1 MIAILLSGA
10 LLCGCGGGGSSSG
23 GGSLTPVQPQTAAP
37 TVTTAAAQNSAV
49 IVSLASSTSGASIY
63 FTTDG
68 TVPSTSSQ
76 QYQAPF
82 LVASNLTVNAI
93 AQTSG
98 DTVSNVTT
106 QSFSPNIASGTL
118 VWSDEFTNSGASN
131 AQPNPATWTYDTG
144 NSGFGNSELE
154 NYCAWGSN
162 TTPCSTANPNAYV
175 GTDGYLHI
183 VAEQPLAGVYTSARM
198 KTLGLF
204 SFQYGR
210 IEASMKLPESQ
221 GMWPAFWLLGNN
233 IATINWPACGELDVM
248 EHIDGSNPE
257 NEGFDW
263 VQGSIHGT
271 GLSGGIQYH
280 PSGFSAAGWSTYGMI
295 WTKGQ
300 IQYYL
305 DNPANVYATFTP
317 STQAGTWP
325 FDTGPEFVI
334 LNLAV
339 GGDWPGSPNATTVFP
354 SQMVVDYVR
363 VYTN

>member
-118 VWSDEFTNSGASN
+118 VWSDEFTNSGA
-131 AQPNPATWTYDTG
+131 
-144 NSGFGNSELE
+144 
-154 NYCAWGSN
+154 
-162 TTPCSTANPNAYV
+162 
-175 GTDGYLHI
+175 
-183 VAEQPLAGVYTSARM
+183 
-198 KTLGLF
+198 
-204 SFQYGR
+204 
-210 IEASMKLPESQ
+210 
-221 GMWPAFWLLGNN
+221 
-233 IATINWPACGELDVM
+233 
-248 EHIDGSNPE
+248 
-257 NEGFDW
+257 
-263 VQGSIHGT
+263 
-271 GLSGGIQYH
+271 
-280 PSGFSAAGWSTYGMI
+280 
-295 WTKGQ
+295 
-300 IQYYL
+300 
-305 DNPANVYATFTP
+305 
-317 STQAGTWP
+317 
-325 FDTGPEFVI
+325 
-334 LNLAV
+334 
-339 GGDWPGSPNATTVFP
+339 
-354 SQMVVDYVR
+354 
-363 VYTN
+363 